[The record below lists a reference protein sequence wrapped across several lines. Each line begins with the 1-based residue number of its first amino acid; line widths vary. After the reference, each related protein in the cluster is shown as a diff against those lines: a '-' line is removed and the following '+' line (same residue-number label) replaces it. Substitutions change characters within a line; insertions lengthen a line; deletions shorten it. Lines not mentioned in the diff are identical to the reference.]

1 MTTVGTCPYPF
12 GDPVRLDVHPSYA
25 RSRAEQPAMRVRLPY
40 GDECWLV
47 TRYSD
52 VKTVLSDSRFSRAR
66 AAGREDTP
74 RVTPEAAP
82 AGSILSM
89 DPPEHSRL
97 RRMIARGFTARRVR
111 EFRPRTQEIV
121 DGLLDEI
128 ERVGPPADLVE
139 RLALPLPV
147 SVISQML
154 GVPPA
159 EHHRFR
165 DFSAMVLSTTAFTRE
180 EVVAARAGL
189 EEYLGELAEQRR
201 RVPGDDLMS
210 ALVAA
215 HDDDRLSEQ
224 ELRQT
229 GITLLVGGHESTA
242 SQFASSVYLLL
253 SRPERWALLR
263 ERPELVPS
271 AVEELLRFIPLGSG
285 GAFARYAV
293 EDVQLGEVLVRAGEA
308 VVASTNSANRDDR
321 VFADPDEFD
330 LTREHNPHLA
340 FGGGVHVCLGAQLA
354 RGELQVALESLLTRF
369 PDLRLTTPAE
379 EVPWK
384 EGTLLRS
391 PRELP
396 VTW

>member
-1 MTTVGTCPYPF
+1 VKTVKACPYPF
-12 GDPVRLDVHPSYA
+12 GDPVRLDLHPRYA
-25 RSRAEQPAMRVRLPY
+25 ELRAEQPATRVRLPY

-47 TRYSD
+47 TRYED
-52 VKTVLSDSRFSRAR
+52 VKTVLSDARFSRAL

-82 AGSILSM
+82 AGSMLSM

-97 RRMIARGFTARRVR
+97 RRLIAKAFTSRRVR

-121 DGLLDEI
+121 DDLLDDVEKA
-128 ERVGPPADLVE
+128 GPPADLVE
-139 RLALPLPV
+139 SLALPLPV

-154 GVPPA
+154 GVPR
-159 EHHRFR
+159 EDHRRFR
-165 DFSAMVLSTTAFTRE
+165 DFSAMVLSTTAYTRE
-180 EVVAARAGL
+180 EVVAARAAL

-201 RVPGDDLMS
+201 RRPGADLMS

-215 HDDDRLSEQ
+215 HDDDVLTDK
-224 ELRQT
+224 ELTQT
-229 GITLLVGGHESTA
+229 GVTLLVGGHESTA

-253 SRPERWALLR
+253 SRPEQWALLR
-263 ERPELVPS
+263 EHPELVPS
-271 AVEELLRFIPLGSG
+271 AVEELLRYIPLGSG
-285 GAFARYAV
+285 GAFARIAK
-293 EDVQLGEVLVRAGEA
+293 EDIELGGVLVRAGEA
-308 VVASTNSANRDDR
+308 VVASTNAANRDER
-321 VFADPDEFD
+321 VFTDPELLD
-330 LTREHNPHLA
+330 LTREQNPHLA

-354 RGELQVALESLLTRF
+354 RGELQVALGSLLTRF
-369 PDLRLTTPAE
+369 PDLRLAVPAE

>member
-1 MTTVGTCPYPF
+1 MTTVEACPYPF
-12 GDPVRLDVHPSYA
+12 SDPVRLDLHPRYA
-25 RSRAEQPAMRVRLPY
+25 ELRAERPAMRVRLPY
-40 GDECWLV
+40 GAECWLV
-47 TRYSD
+47 TRYED
-52 VKTVLSDSRFSRAR
+52 VKTVLADHRFSRAR
-66 AAGREDTP
+66 TAGREDTP

-97 RRMIARGFTARRVR
+97 RRLIARAFTSRRVR

-128 ERVGPPADLVE
+128 EHTGPPADLVE
-139 RLALPLPV
+139 SLALPLPV

-154 GVPPA
+154 GVPPG

-165 DFSAMVLSTTAFTRE
+165 DFSAMVLSTTTHTRE
-180 EVVAARAGL
+180 EVVAARAAL
-189 EEYLGELAEQRR
+189 EEYLSELAEQRR
-201 RVPGDDLMS
+201 RQPGEDLIS

-215 HDDDRLSEQ
+215 HDDDKLTDK
-224 ELRQT
+224 ELTQT

-253 SRPERWALLR
+253 SRPEQWALLR

-271 AVEELLRFIPLGSG
+271 AVEELLRYIPLGSG
-285 GAFARYAV
+285 GAFARIAT
-293 EDVQLGEVLVRAGEA
+293 EDIELGGVLVRAGEA
-308 VVASTNSANRDDR
+308 VVASTNSANRDEE
-321 VFADPDEFD
+321 VFADPAELD
-330 LTREHNPHLA
+330 LTREDNPHLA
-340 FGGGVHVCLGAQLA
+340 FGSGVHVCLGAQLA
-354 RGELQVALESLLTRF
+354 RGELQVALGSLLARF
-369 PDLRLTTPAE
+369 PELRLTRPAE

-391 PRELP
+391 PRSLP